1 MTRSRHSSIAAA
13 LLGAIFACIA
23 CAGCGYGF
31 AASGANLPK
40 DAKTIY
46 IPRFTNMT
54 RETGINDTFMRYL
67 DDEVASHD
75 RLRIVDS
82 AADADLELSGEIV
95 TFTPLPTSFNS
106 VLEPTIYNEN
116 MTVKASLKDL
126 RKRKIIWSGHGFSY
140 TEHAPVVAQAV
151 VPSTPE
157 FVQGN
162 LRSADIAGMTDMQV
176 AQTQTSSAKDLMMKN
191 VAKNL
196 YASMA
201 EGF

>member
-1 MTRSRHSSIAAA
+1 MRPRRRNLAGA
-13 LLGAIFACIA
+13 LLGALFACLA

-31 AASGANLPK
+31 ASSGTNLPS

-46 IPRFTNMT
+46 IPRFANLS
-54 RETGINDTFMRYL
+54 RETGVNDIFMRYL

-116 MTVKASLKDL
+116 MTVRASLKDL
-126 RKRKIIWSGHGFSY
+126 HKHKIIWSGSGFSY

-162 LRSADIAGMTDMQV
+162 LRSSDIANMTDMQV
-176 AQTQTSSAKDLMMKN
+176 AQTQIASAQDLMMKFI
-191 VAKNL
+191 AKNL